1 MIALTID
8 SRDYPHTR
16 RGRVC
21 PFCLGRKDH
30 GTLSCWPCYRAQGFR
45 YGETERQRDL
55 LDCHE
60 FGLANPE

>member
-8 SRDYPHTR
+8 SRDYPMTR

-21 PFCLGRKDH
+21 PFCLKQKDH
-30 GTLSCWPCYRAQGFR
+30 GCLACWPCYREQGLR